1 MYYVAVLSTN
11 IFHFILQVQIYW
23 CYLFY
28 IYWLFKDIDLR
39 LCYKKDQI
47 GPCYAY
53 CLSNF
58 VSQICISLLHHD
70 GVQICLSMLAV
81 VQVSLVGEKKQ

>member
-53 CLSNF
+53 CLSN
-58 VSQICISLLHHD
+58 ICQSDLYFSITS
-70 GVQICLSMLAV
+70 
-81 VQVSLVGEKKQ
+81 